1 MADIIFSKNVQ
12 SMLSRIFIY
21 DSMCKNFK
29 STKKKFNIEI
39 QFIIK
44 CNKL

>member
-21 DSMCKNFK
+21 DSMWNFK